1 MNFCSC
7 CLWNGC
13 IEDGAW
19 AGTTRGQLLLFK
31 VPLIPFPPQIV
42 TKLLQDD
49 QNTSSLQPFELRST
63 NGLHWSAETESNGLH
78 CCWQSACFVTGN
90 DLTWMTGWS
99 YQLRLASLISNL
111 HPYTECG
118 RTSSEAFMVV
128 TEAQF
133 TVCCSIS
140 IALCRWWLAL
150 SVIQPS
156 ISFLLFV
163 VLPLWY
169 FCHHLH
175 LLSCPS
181 TAPSL
186 HLSAK
191 ARGLQSPLI
200 SKPDPRHE

>member
-1 MNFCSC
+1 M
-7 CLWNGC
+7 
-13 IEDGAW
+13 
-19 AGTTRGQLLLFK
+19 
-31 VPLIPFPPQIV
+31 

-49 QNTSSLQPFELRST
+49 QNTSSRQPFELCST
-63 NGLHWSAETESNGLH
+63 NGLHWSAATESNWLH
-78 CCWQSACFVTGN
+78 CFWQSACFVTGS
-90 DLTWMTGWS
+90 DLIWMTGWS

-118 RTSSEAFMVV
+118 RTSSEAFVVV

-140 IALCRWWLAL
+140 IALCQWWLAL

-191 ARGLQSPLI
+191 AKGLQPPLI
-200 SKPDPRHE
+200 SKPDPRHEQMSREKEACTRRGEGASQASVGIADEEIEMQMS